1 MAWFSVHESIYGPKL
16 REMYHRL
23 GCSEFEAVGILN
35 ALWSWGLSNAEKDG
49 FLPYAGKDEIERYL
63 YSKSAGSNLEP
74 KRIVDALVATG
85 WLDETDRGIFIHD
98 WDTWQEQWY
107 KAREKRE
114 NDARRKRESRRRAGE
129 RPPSPDPEEDDPQ
142 DSPPDSPQTQDVT
155 PDKSEAPPQEKP
167 EEPKYSK
174 DFEEFWAA
182 YPRKIGKGE
191 AYKKYKARRNDGFS
205 EAELLV
211 AAQNYALQC
220 KRQKTDQQ
228 YIKHAKTF
236 LSENTPFVD
245 YIPKNT
251 KPAAQV
257 EPDRSNPFAEYRG
270 DT

>member
-1 MAWFSVHESIYGPKL
+1 MAWYSVHESIYGPKL

-23 GCSEFEAVGILN
+23 CCSEFEAVGILN
-35 ALWSWGLSNAEKDG
+35 ALWCWGLSNAEKDG
-49 FLPYAGKDEIERYL
+49 FLPYAGEDEIERYL
-63 YSKSAGSNLEP
+63 YSKSAGSVLDP
-74 KRIVDALVATG
+74 KKIVEVLISTG
-85 WLDETDRGIFIHD
+85 WLDKTDRGIFIHD
-98 WDTWQEQWY
+98 WDIWQEQWY

-114 NDARRKRESRRRAGE
+114 YNTRKKREYRMGEGE
-129 RPPSPDPEEDDPQ
+129 RSPSPAPEEDEPQ
-142 DSPPDSPQTQDVT
+142 EDQPACPQNGTA
-155 PDKSEAPPQEKP
+155 PDKGDAAPQPEK
-167 EEPKYSK
+167 PKYSK

-220 KRQKTDQQ
+220 RKQRTNQQ

-245 YIPKNT
+245 YIPKDM
-251 KPAAQV
+251 KPTEKV
-257 EPDRSNPFAEYRG
+257 EPDLSNPFAEYG
-270 DT
+270 EDS

>member
-1 MAWFSVHESIYGPKL
+1 MAWFSVHESIYGTKL
-16 REMYHRL
+16 REMYYRL

-63 YSKSAGSNLEP
+63 YSKSAGSSLSP
-74 KRIVDALVATG
+74 KRIVETLIAMG

-114 NDARRKRESRRRAGE
+114 SDARRKRESRRKAGE
-129 RPPSPDPEEDDPQ
+129 RRLSSGPEGDNPNDGQ
-142 DSPPDSPQTQDVT
+142 SADSPGVAADGGDVPQ
-155 PDKSEAPPQEKP
+155 PEKP
-167 EEPKYSK
+167 KDAKYSK
-174 DFEEFWAA
+174 DFEKWWNI

-191 AYKKYKARRNDGFS
+191 AYKKYNARRNDGFS
-205 EAELLV
+205 EAELLT

-220 KRQKTDQQ
+220 RKMKTDQQ

-245 YIPKNT
+245 YIPKDI

-257 EPDRSNPFAEYRG
+257 EPDRKNPFAEYVEE
-270 DT
+270 T

>member
-63 YSKSAGSNLEP
+63 YSKAAGSVIQP
-74 KRIVDALVATG
+74 KKIVEVLIDTG
-85 WLDETDRGIFIHD
+85 WLDESDRGIFIHD

-114 NDARRKRESRRRAGE
+114 NDARRKRESRKRAGE
-129 RPPSPDPEEDDPQ
+129 ILQNKESPATPAELPVLPEAETSTDEPAQEPPKEQ
-142 DSPPDSPQTQDVT
+142 
-155 PDKSEAPPQEKP
+155 
-167 EEPKYSK
+167 KYSK
-174 DFEEFWAA
+174 DFEEFWAE

-191 AYKKYKARRNDGFS
+191 AYKKYRARRNDGFS
-205 EAELLV
+205 EAELIT
-211 AAQNYALQC
+211 AAKNYAIKC
-220 KRQKTDQQ
+220 KRQKTEPD

-245 YIPKNT
+245 YLPKQDT
-251 KPAAQV
+251 LVAQQKL
-257 EPDRSNPFAEYRG
+257 PDTRNPFARYLEDG
-270 DT
+270 